1 MLSICIPIF
10 NNSDMTHDCI
20 NAIRE
25 NTHDFELVIV
35 DNGSEPAFKPPFM
48 GFAETTLIRNLEN
61 KGFPVAVNQ
70 GIRAAAGDVI
80 ILLNNDVI
88 VTPGALNR
96 LAGLVRHK
104 APIVESGGMR
114 IDVQEITAPGDDFKV
129 FDFGIAPFSIVGPCT
144 NYAAGLQRVQIGSYQ
159 NREELDKE
167 AAFLAEENAGESE
180 EVNYIIGFCMAFKR
194 RLFDE
199 IGPFDESLWP
209 CSGEEIDFCLKARA
223 AGHKVGIA
231 HDVYVHHEGSQTF
244 KDMDVDYEGICKRN
258 DAHLAEKWGDAWGW
272 DKQSVAPICEGV
284 RLNMGCGPFPMEGF
298 TNIDQF
304 SGVNPDLCCDVTKLP
319 YEPATVSEIY
329 AGHIL
334 EHFRFD
340 EGQKVLR
347 YWLMLLKPGGMI
359 SISVPDFDFLVKEYA
374 AEMTPERLIEF
385 NDTYIY
391 SYVQPSPHQYA
402 YSAALL
408 EKVMTEAGFV
418 DVKRMP
424 QDHPYF
430 PFAVDWQV
438 GFTGVRP

>member
-1 MLSICIPIF
+1 MISIVIPIF
-10 NNSDMTHDCI
+10 NNHDMTHDCI

-25 NTHDFELVIV
+25 CTQDFELVIV
-35 DNGSEPAFKPPFM
+35 DNGSVPAYKPPFM

-61 KGFPVAVNQ
+61 KGFPVACNQ
-70 GIRAAAGDVI
+70 GIKAAAGDVI
-80 ILLNNDVI
+80 ILLNNDVV
-88 VTPGALNR
+88 VTPGWALR
-96 LAGLVRHK
+96 LAWWLREPRQIEV
-104 APIVESGGMR
+104 
-114 IDVQEITAPGDDFKV
+114 TAFGDKGPSWLPDKPE
-129 FDFGIAPFSIVGPCT
+129 AFSIIGPCT

-180 EVNYIIGFCMAFKR
+180 EVNFIIGFCMAFKKS
-194 RLFDE
+194 LYDQ

-209 CSGEEIDFCLKARA
+209 CSGEEIDFCLRARA

-244 KDMDVDYEGICKRN
+244 KDMMKDGEYKDICKRN

-272 DKQSVAPICEGV
+272 DKQSVKPTCEGI
-284 RLNMGCGPFPMEGF
+284 RLNMGSGPFPMEGF
-298 TNIDQF
+298 INIDQYKH
-304 SGVNPDLCCDVTKLP
+304 VNPDICCDVCAVP
-319 YEPATVSEIY
+319 FDPGTVSEIY

-347 YWLMLLKPGGMI
+347 YWLILLKPGGII
-359 SISVPDFDFLVKEYA
+359 SVSVPDYDFLVKEYVKDP
-374 AEMTPERLIEF
+374 TPERLIEF

-391 SYVQPSPHQYA
+391 SGIQPSPHQYA

-408 EKVMTEAGFV
+408 ERVMTEAGFV
-418 DVKRMP
+418 NIERMP
-424 QDHPYF
+424 VNHPYF
-430 PFAVDWQV
+430 PFAVPWQV
-438 GFTGVRP
+438 GFSGVRP